1 MERSEKS
8 ALEKIKDLEVKLQH
22 KELEVQRYRLQLK
35 EMNTRVETMIEQMS
49 YELKMAHKVQ
59 SILSPVRLPL
69 IGGFEFSSKF
79 VPGAR
84 FGGDYFD
91 IFEHED
97 KMKFGIIVASAS
109 GYAMSALLLSV
120 LIKVSTQVEARKGLQ
135 PHQLISIL
143 GDEIQSTCSEND
155 QASVFY
161 GVVDKRDYSLN
172 YCSVGYIDSYLQKKG
187 IDNLEYLESCN
198 GPLSLQPRK
207 ALSSMKV
214 SLEVGDRIILGTE
227 GLGKSMNAQKQYWGA
242 EGFREAIHGA
252 PSQGVHELRNE
263 ILFQN
268 SQFLEGQPSLRD
280 QTVMV
285 MEMKE
290 KVVKLAMA

>member
-1 MERSEKS
+1 MNHADKS
-8 ALEKIKDLEVKLQH
+8 VLEKIKDLEVKLQH
-22 KELEVQRYRLQLK
+22 KELEVQRYRLQIK
-35 EMNTRVETMIEQMS
+35 EMNTRVESMIEQMS

-59 SILSPVRLPL
+59 EILSPIKLPL

-120 LIKVSTQVEARKGLQ
+120 LIKVSTQIEARKGLQ

-143 GDEIQSTCSEND
+143 SDEMKSSCSEND
-155 QASVFY
+155 HASIFY
-161 GVVDKRDYSLN
+161 GVVDKRDDTLN
-172 YCSVGYIDSYLQKKG
+172 YCSVGYVDSYLQKQG
-187 IDNLEYLESCN
+187 VESLEYLESCN
-198 GPLSLQPRK
+198 GPIGKESVKSLST
-207 ALSSMKV
+207 MKV
-214 SLEVGDRIILGTE
+214 SLQVGDRLILGTE
-227 GLGKSMNAQKQYWGA
+227 GLAKSMNAQKQYWGS
-242 EGFREAIHGA
+242 EGVREAIHSA
-252 PSQGVHELRNE
+252 PSRGVHELRNE

-268 SQFLEGQPSLRD
+268 SQFLGGQPPLRD
-280 QTVMV
+280 QTAVV
-285 MEMKE
+285 MEMKD
-290 KVVKLAMA
+290 KVVKLSMA